1 MDLDTIDIRLLDQLQ
16 RDASLNNQELAAC
29 VHVSPATALR
39 RTRRLVD
46 EGLIERTVALL
57 SADKLAP
64 GLSAIVEVT
73 LEPQTS
79 ETLDAFEARATRDE
93 AVQQCYRTASGPD
106 FVLFATGR
114 RHAVVARVPR
124 PADDRRVARSQRQEL
139 LRGEAGEV
147 RAGDP
152 ASRTHLAH
160 RHATPFASSGSASI
174 SAAGTDARVHQQG
187 SGDPAAIAHAL
198 ESPQRGQRAGSKLMA
213 SAFSPAASIRA
224 PSSASRARRSVR
236 RPARPWSRRCR
247 PRSSRPRRPRSA
259 RRARRSSRPTHR
271 RR

>member
-73 LEPQTS
+73 LEPQTA

-106 FVLFATGR
+106 FVLFATVADMPSWHAFLGR
-114 RHAVVARVPR
+114 LMTDELRVRNVRSFFVAKRAKFA
-124 PADDRRVARSQRQEL
+124 PAIPL
-139 LRGEAGEV
+139 
-147 RAGDP
+147 P
-152 ASRTHLAH
+152 K
-160 RHATPFASSGSASI
+160 PGS
-174 SAAGTDARVHQQG
+174 D
-187 SGDPAAIAHAL
+187 
-198 ESPQRGQRAGSKLMA
+198 
-213 SAFSPAASIRA
+213 
-224 PSSASRARRSVR
+224 
-236 RPARPWSRRCR
+236 
-247 PRSSRPRRPRSA
+247 
-259 RRARRSSRPTHR
+259 
-271 RR
+271 